1 MDLPLFLRVVS
12 RFRMIVVIGVLLATT
27 LALLSFV
34 RIGFDGGLKLSYRG
48 SEVWESN
55 ARLLVT
61 PPGFKWGA
69 TDPGVDGGEIEG
81 RLPTLTALYA
91 SFVTSD
97 QVRTIMLREGGPI
110 RGVIFA
116 APLAAN
122 PNGDGTLPVV
132 NITADGFTLL
142 DSIRI
147 ANRAAAALQTYVM
160 DQQEAAG
167 IPSRQRIELRPMNTG
182 FSPRLI
188 APRSKTMPIVIFLA
202 VMFATMSLVFVLE
215 NLRPR
220 PAEDAAVVPIVQD
233 RAKNLA

>member
-12 RFRMIVVIGVLLATT
+12 RFRLIVVIGVLLATM

-34 RIGFDGGLKLSYRG
+34 RIGFDGGLKLSDRG

-61 PPGFKWGA
+61 PPGFKWGSHEPRRRRGRDRGTA
-69 TDPGVDGGEIEG
+69 ADADG
-81 RLPTLTALYA
+81 A
-91 SFVTSD
+91 
-97 QVRTIMLREGGPI
+97 VRKLRHQRSGARNHVARGGPI
-110 RGVIFA
+110 GGVIFA

-132 NITADGFTLL
+132 NITADGFTVL
-142 DSIRI
+142 DSIKI
-147 ANRAAAALQTYVM
+147 ANRARPRCGPTSWTRPPPGDPIPATDRV
-160 DQQEAAG
+160 EADEHG
-167 IPSRQRIELRPMNTG
+167 LL
-182 FSPRLI
+182 PRLI

-220 PAEDAAVVPIVQD
+220 PEDAAVVPIVQD